1 MQASLPSWSCHAAM
15 LAVNY
20 ATECGLCSHVDCS
33 RPHGPN
39 CVFETACSTSV
50 AVLSEKPDCAMVCNH
65 HCCALTAACMLN
77 GFASEVFAAA
87 ADADWTAAQVE
98 RALWSEA
105 LAKQLLTQAS
115 KGTKRKR

>member
-1 MQASLPSWSCHAAM
+1 
-15 LAVNY
+15 
-20 ATECGLCSHVDCS
+20 
-33 RPHGPN
+33 
-39 CVFETACSTSV
+39 
-50 AVLSEKPDCAMVCNH
+50 
-65 HCCALTAACMLN
+65 MLN